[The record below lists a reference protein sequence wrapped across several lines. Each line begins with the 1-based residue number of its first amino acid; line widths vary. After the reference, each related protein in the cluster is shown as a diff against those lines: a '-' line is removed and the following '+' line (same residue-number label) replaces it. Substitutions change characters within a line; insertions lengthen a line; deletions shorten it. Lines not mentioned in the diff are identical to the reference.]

1 MGKFTT
7 LLIFVCFFINASLYA
22 FNISNRVEFERGVI
36 YNLDSAVNPFENSF
50 TYDTVKNE
58 YTKFLFS
65 RIATAPPSVTSQIYL
80 CQNST
85 AVPLTATPSVVGATL
100 KWYTE
105 LTGGVAL
112 LGAPTPITTTVGST
126 TYYVTEIPL
135 LGVESTPRTPIIVNV
150 VADNGTI
157 NKVLKCDPSQILPAD
172 INSSVFFD
180 WGNVTGNPNSY
191 NVSYTIQG
199 GPVFTGST
207 GLSHW
212 QVFGMLPGQSATLTL
227 THATLPCIPAQ
238 TVTCYVP
245 CGVSTVTPTFPS
257 IPTSYCINEATTNL
271 PTSSENSPAITG
283 TWSATKVN
291 TATAGTTNYVFTPN
305 PILFPCALTKILS
318 VTVGPVEPNFSDFSI
333 CSGEAVPNL
342 NSKSPNGISGIWS
355 PSTIDNT
362 TSGAYLF
369 TPNPGQPCAPTVKT
383 IYVTVIPSGAIV
395 NLGWTVTYAFAEN
408 QIVTVT
414 DPVGVNYLYQ
424 LDYGLFQQSPVFENV
439 SLGTHSI
446 TVKDLN
452 GCSEYSNDNIVVINY
467 PKYFTPNNDGSN
479 DTWNIFSLEDQS
491 NFRIL
496 IFDRYG
502 KFLKELRPESL
513 GWDGTYNGHP
523 MPSNDYWFSVEYA
536 EQNIPKI
543 FKSHFSL
550 KR

>member
-22 FNISNRVEFERGVI
+22 FNISNRVEFVI
-36 YNLDSAVNPFENSF
+36 GNLDTATYSVENTF
-50 TYDTVKNE
+50 TCSILKKTDTEFPLSN
-58 YTKFLFS
+58 
-65 RIATAPPSVTSQIYL
+65 IATAPPTVTSPVYL
-80 CQNST
+80 CQNTT
-85 AVPLTATPSVVGATL
+85 AVPLNATASAGATL
-100 KWYTE
+100 NWYGTNI
-105 LTGGVAL
+105 TGGTASST
-112 LGAPTPITTTVGST
+112 APTPSTTTVGT
-126 TYYVTEIPL
+126 TSYYVSQTI
-135 LGVESTPRTPIIVNV
+135 GGAESTRAKIDVIV
-150 VADNGTI
+150 VADNGATI
-157 NKVLKCDPSQILPAD
+157 LSLRCDASQIAASD
-172 INSSVFFD
+172 KASTVFFD
-180 WGNVTGNPNSY
+180 WANNPLISNTY
-191 NVSYTIQG
+191 NYTYTIQG
-199 GPVFTGST
+199 SSPVSGITNV
-207 GLSHW
+207 SHL
-212 QVFGMLPGQSATLTL
+212 QVFGMVPGQSATLTL
-227 THATLPCIPAQ
+227 SSATHPCVPSQ
-238 TVTCYVP
+238 KMTCSVP
-245 CGVSTVTPTFPS
+245 CGSSTVTPTFA
-257 IPTSYCINEATTNL
+257 IPTSYCLNEVTTSL

-283 TWSATKVN
+283 TWSVSKIN
-291 TATAGTTNYVFTPN
+291 TTTADATNYVFTPN
-305 PILFPCALTKILS
+305 PILFPCALAKILG

-333 CSGEAVPNL
+333 CSGESVPNL
-342 NSKSPNGISGIWS
+342 NSTSPNGISGIWS

-408 QIVTVT
+408 QILTVT

>member
-22 FNISNRVEFERGVI
+22 FNISNRVEFVI
-36 YNLDSAVNPFENSF
+36 GNLDTATYSVENTF
-50 TYDTVKNE
+50 TCSILKKTDTEFPLSN
-58 YTKFLFS
+58 
-65 RIATAPPSVTSQIYL
+65 IATAPPTVTSPVYL
-80 CQNST
+80 CQNTT
-85 AVPLTATPSVVGATL
+85 AVPLKATASAGATL
-100 KWYTE
+100 NWYGTNI
-105 LTGGVAL
+105 TGGTASST
-112 LGAPTPITTTVGST
+112 APTPSTTTVGT
-126 TYYVTEIPL
+126 TSYYVSQII
-135 LGVESTPRTPIIVNV
+135 GGAESTRAKIDVIV
-150 VADNGTI
+150 VADNGATI
-157 NKVLKCDPSQILPAD
+157 LSFRCDASQIAASD
-172 INSSVFFD
+172 KASTVFFD
-180 WGNVTGNPNSY
+180 WANNPLISNTY
-191 NVSYTIQG
+191 NYTYTIQG
-199 GPVFTGST
+199 SSPVSGITNV
-207 GLSHW
+207 SHL
-212 QVFGMLPGQSATLTL
+212 QVFGMVPGQSATLTL
-227 THATLPCIPAQ
+227 SSATHPCVPSQ
-238 TVTCYVP
+238 KMTCSVP
-245 CGVSTVTPTFPS
+245 CGSSTVTPTFA
-257 IPTSYCINEATTNL
+257 IPTSYCLNEVTTSL
-271 PTSSENSPAITG
+271 PSSSENSPAITG
-283 TWSATKVN
+283 TWSVSKIN
-291 TATAGTTNYVFTPN
+291 TTTAGATNYVFTPN
-305 PILFPCALTKILS
+305 PILFPCALTKILG

-333 CSGEAVPNL
+333 CSGESVPNL

-355 PSTIDNT
+355 PSTIDNS

-369 TPNPGQPCAPTVKT
+369 TPNPGQPCAPSVKT
-383 IYVTVIPSGAIV
+383 INITVNPSGAIV
-395 NLGWTVTYAFAEN
+395 NLGWTVTDAFAEN

-424 LDYGLFQQSPVFENV
+424 LDYGLFQQSPVFEYV

-536 EQNIPKI
+536 EENIPKI